1 MVSVGYGVCKSRR
14 GQGIASLM
22 LQEAKAFLK
31 EIGVDKVLMTTNPK
45 NVASQKVIKHSGGYE
60 IESYV
65 KRMEIWSVGL
75 KFLMIEG

>member
-1 MVSVGYGVCKSRR
+1 
-14 GQGIASLM
+14 M

>member
-1 MVSVGYGVCKSRR
+1 
-14 GQGIASLM
+14 M

-45 NVASQKVIKHSGGYE
+45 TLLSKVIKHSGGYE

>member
-1 MVSVGYGVCKSRR
+1 
-14 GQGIASLM
+14 
-22 LQEAKAFLK
+22 
-31 EIGVDKVLMTTNPK
+31 MTTNPK

-60 IESYV
+60 IESL

>member
-1 MVSVGYGVCKSRR
+1 
-14 GQGIASLM
+14 M

-45 NVASQKVIKHSGGYE
+45 TLPLKKVIKHSGGYE

>member
-1 MVSVGYGVCKSRR
+1 
-14 GQGIASLM
+14 M

-75 KFLMIEG
+75 KF

>member
-1 MVSVGYGVCKSRR
+1 MCKSRR

>member
-1 MVSVGYGVCKSRR
+1 MCKSRR

-65 KRMEIWSVGL
+65 KKNGNLVSRFEIPND
-75 KFLMIEG
+75 